1 MKNKKYGKKI
11 SLFIKKSNPLAFDQK
26 KYLGNWRSNKNL
38 SAGIAEIQT
47 VHYVNMLINLFGN
60 LKVQN
65 KFKSKFSKYKNT
77 PTDTLNYTYS
87 KKDFFINIFNSYST
101 VYEVQFELYT
111 SNAKL
116 LYDGKKIKVFFPSK
130 SINNNV
136 RFTYPILVKEKKL
149 DFEKDWKYSL
159 AVSINNF
166 INKKTSNNQKKLS
179 LIKSIETINSIY
191 NIN

>member
-1 MKNKKYGKKI
+1 MI
-11 SLFIKKSNPLAFDQK
+11 K

-179 LIKSIETINSIY
+179 LIKSIETINSI
-191 NIN
+191 